1 MCVCGYLVFLIVSH
15 KPDKLNEACSGNVF
29 VCLNFFIC
37 CYKEKNYYRHLLLTE
52 LFKVHFTFRCGQSTT
67 YTHAHRKK
75 PITLKYS

>member
-37 CYKEKNYYRHLLLTE
+37 CYKEKLLQTSAT
-52 LFKVHFTFRCGQSTT
+52 HWTIQSTF
-67 YTHAHRKK
+67 Y
-75 PITLKYS
+75 I